1 MVPIVLISMLYNNSW
16 LDICI
21 RTLTITFVKLFIG
34 VLDFD
39 LQLHPGA
46 PTLGSGLMV

>member
-1 MVPIVLISMLYNNSW
+1 MFVFNVPTILSQRGVRGN
-16 LDICI
+16 LD
-21 RTLTITFVKLFIG
+21 

-46 PTLGSGLMV
+46 RTLGSGVMI